1 MQEGVD
7 ASTYAGQRTF
17 ERFGLWYDL
26 AVLVERENPCKAATV
41 ED

>member
-1 MQEGVD
+1 MQEEMKS
-7 ASTYAGQRTF
+7 STYAGQGTF

-26 AVLVERENPCKAATV
+26 AVLVERKDPCKAATV